1 MRTHVWKIC
10 LLVVGLAVL
19 PLVGCSP
26 AEEPASNE
34 PMAAEP
40 AAEPMAEAP
49 ATAMATLMN
58 ADGNEVGSVHFS
70 AEEDGVHVEASVHGA
85 TPGMHGIHIHELGEC
100 VAPDFKSAG
109 GHFNPAGV
117 DHACPPTSPR
127 HAGDLGN
134 IEVGEDGTGSLSLV
148 VNNLSLEGGDN
159 MIVGHAMILHQGTD
173 DCVTQPTGDA
183 GSRFACGV
191 ITGEEMMGD
200 HMDEG
205 AMDDHMDEGSM
216 DDHMDDHMDDD
227 AGE

>member
-1 MRTHVWKIC
+1 LKTHTWKIC
-10 LLVVGLAVL
+10 LLIVGLAVL

-26 AEEPASNE
+26 AEKPAAEE

-40 AAEPMAEAP
+40 AAEPMAAP
-49 ATAMATLMN
+49 ATAMAELMD
-58 ADGNEVGSVHFS
+58 AAGNVVGDVKFS
-70 AEEDGVHVEASVHGA
+70 AESDGVHVEANVEGA
-85 TPGMHGIHIHELGEC
+85 TPGMHGIHIHEFGEC

-134 IEVGEDGTGSLSLV
+134 IEVAEDGTGSLSLV
-148 VNNLSLEGGDN
+148 VSNISLEGGDT
-159 MIVGHAMILHQGTD
+159 MIVGHAMILHAGTD

-183 GSRFACGV
+183 GGRFACGV
-191 ITGEEMMGD
+191 ITGTEMMDD

-205 AMDDHMDEGSM
+205 AMDDHMDEGAM
-216 DDHMDDHMDDD
+216 DDHMDE
-227 AGE
+227 GGSGN